1 MGHLLITVSGEG
13 KIPRL
18 GAWLDLGICWGLGN
32 DKVVS
37 ELYEYKCILYIC
49 VCVLSF
55 TCTKLCK
62 FEIAD
67 LMYICPKVTFLVWPG
82 IVKD

>member
-1 MGHLLITVSGEG
+1 MITVSGEG

-37 ELYEYKCILYIC
+37 ELYEYKCMCMC
-49 VCVLSF
+49 VV
-55 TCTKLCK
+55 
-62 FEIAD
+62 IY
-67 LMYICPKVTFLVWPG
+67 MYKVV
-82 IVKD
+82 